1 MASTQKT
8 ETVGHSKSADS
19 RKSEHPAP
27 SPTTI
32 MSPAAQVALYHVHNP
47 DSEDD
52 GDNQWYEEDW
62 IEDSD
67 GDWTPVRRYP
77 APSPTAA
84 RTSSSPNSFFGYSA
98 EGHKYEIQHHSTF
111 PGSSSSSSGSAAPMK
126 RAKREHTVIA
136 NFSEYAVI
144 IPSPRKPKRE
154 AYVCPANF
162 RSDNRCYRA
171 EKKLTK
177 IQAHMVE
184 NPSHVDGYD
193 ISAAGFLKRA
203 REKGERRAQRTR
215 DARTF
220 DHENPLP
227 PTS

>member
-1 MASTQKT
+1 MAHSYKT
-8 ETVGHSKSADS
+8 TPRMTCGEYDG
-19 RKSEHPAP
+19 
-27 SPTTI
+27 
-32 MSPAAQVALYHVHNP
+32 
-47 DSEDD
+47 EDD
-52 GDNQWYEEDW
+52 GDNEGYEEEW

-77 APSPTAA
+77 APWLTAA
-84 RTSSSPNSFFGYSA
+84 RTSSSPNSFYGYNA
-98 EGHKYEIQHHSTF
+98 KGNKYELEHYSTF
-111 PGSSSSSSGSAAPMK
+111 SI
-126 RAKREHTVIA
+126 V